1 MKYLRIFNEQTSFLN
16 EDLESEMGG
25 PKPGDVLGPNLNKML
40 NHIKSMK
47 NGGTYVF
54 GDLVFKITGGYWY
67 DRGGTSYGERLPAPK
82 DPSKL
87 GNNGGVVLMVEPV
100 GDITD
105 EFFSNLKG
113 SYLDIYLKGNDY
125 VISQFF
131 PSIKSKTSGPVK
143 TSGRESSYE
152 PLPKGVNT
160 KLNLLCKEFKLNDDT
175 KSMKK
180 PNVNTDFY

>member
-1 MKYLRIFNEQTSFLN
+1 MKNVRGFNSFLN

-67 DRGGTSYGERLPAPK
+67 ERGGTYGERLPAPK

-105 EFFSNLKG
+105 EFFNNLKG
-113 SYLDIYLKGNDY
+113 H
-125 VISQFF
+125 F
-131 PSIKSKTSGPVK
+131 PCLI
-143 TSGRESSYE
+143 
-152 PLPKGVNT
+152 
-160 KLNLLCKEFKLNDDT
+160 D
-175 KSMKK
+175 
-180 PNVNTDFY
+180 